1 MYAGYPGAKDHVYA
15 SPCRIRF
22 RPAHVNWISSRLS
35 VNSGASPTWWN
46 RRNSATTVTTTRAAT
61 SHRGHVSG
69 SASGL
74 VTRASADSIDGVA
87 ATGVDAFPDVIEVA
101 GVRALDRGVLWAE
114 HHVVHLIA
122 MEKVQGRWVTL
133 QHDLGIVG
141 AAGPVGEPVCPEP
154 PWIADHDTAACQGRD
169 RLIVDRRHE
178 EHGPGLGVLARPGRN
193 LQAARPREER
203 GGRAGVQRPPE
214 VECAGQHQQSGHYVR
229 GDAPRRAPPQQ
240 A

>member
-35 VNSGASPTWWN
+35 VNSGASLTWWN
-46 RRNSATTVTTTRAAT
+46 RRNSARTVTAT
-61 SHRGHVSG
+61 SATTSQRGQVSG

-74 VTRASADSIDGVA
+74 VTCASADPIDRVA
-87 ATGVDAFPDVIEVA
+87 ATGVDAFCDLVEVA
-101 GVRALDRGVLWAE
+101 GVRALDRRVLGAQ

-133 QHDLGIVG
+133 EHDLGVVRAG
-141 AAGPVGEPVCPEP
+141 GPVGEPVRPQP
-154 PWIADHDTAACQGRD
+154 PWIADHYAAAGQGRN

-178 EHGPGLGVLARPGRN
+178 EHGPGVCVLARPGRN
-193 LQAARPREER
+193 LQASRPREER
-203 GGRAGVQRPPE
+203 GGRARV
-214 VECAGQHQQSGHYVR
+214 
-229 GDAPRRAPPQQ
+229 
-240 A
+240 